1 MLLVFVTI
9 KHPFRGW
16 VVTRLSRPGWPHA
29 AQGPKFKIPLSFV
42 PPADRI
48 LYVQSFIDLSI
59 AVSEPEGIE
68 NVDIIRSIASGA

>member
-1 MLLVFVTI
+1 MGRDPSFSTGVAPRSAGAEIQNSV
-9 KHPFRGW
+9 
-16 VVTRLSRPGWPHA
+16 
-29 AQGPKFKIPLSFV
+29 KFCT
-42 PPADRI
+42 PADRI